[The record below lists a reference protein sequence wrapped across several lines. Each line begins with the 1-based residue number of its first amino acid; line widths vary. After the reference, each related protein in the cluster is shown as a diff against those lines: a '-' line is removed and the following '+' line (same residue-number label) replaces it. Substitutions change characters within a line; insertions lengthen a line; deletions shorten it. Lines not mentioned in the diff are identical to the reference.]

1 MKWKIAVCMFVIL
14 FLTSCSKNSN
24 FYTPQDGIGMNYN
37 NISSY
42 NDFWLTNDSF
52 CYLNNSLIQEYVLV
66 NESSKTKIGTNNG
79 YGFGK
84 IQKYKD
90 RIYMLNECRAID
102 DYNSEYELKLFDI
115 KSGKTF
121 SICSIRNCDN
131 FFILNDV
138 LYYLEYKWTE
148 KGRSLAL
155 KEYVFD
161 SCQENTIAN
170 DVLSFGV
177 VEDSVFY
184 VVGKNDAITI
194 FEYDNELES
203 SIECGKF
210 ALEIIGACEIKNSLK
225 VSYTPKCLLFSWVD
239 YKTETS
245 IVLKYSFKDGILN
258 KMHIE
263 GCIDGFI
270 SYNEFSYFIVY
281 YEQQS
286 NSKLYKFDNTTN
298 EITQI
303 AHIVGEGSLF
313 VGSDDGAYVLENT
326 SGFLK
331 YYFEQGSSRI
341 VCKI

>member
-1 MKWKIAVCMFVIL
+1 MKKIVVVCMLLIL
-14 FLTSCSKNSN
+14 CFTSCLGNSE
-24 FYTPQDGIGMNYN
+24 FYVTQEGIEMNYN

-148 KGRSLAL
+148 EGRGLTL

-161 SCQENTIAN
+161 SCQENTIAK

-177 VEDSVFY
+177 IKDSVFY
-184 VVGKNDAITI
+184 VVGKNDMITA
-194 FEYDNELES
+194 FKYNNELEF

-210 ALEIIGACEIKNSLK
+210 ALENKSVSDIKNSVE
-225 VSYTPKCLLFSWVD
+225 VSYTPKCLLLSWVD

-245 IVLKYSFKDGILN
+245 IVLKYSFKDDILS
-258 KMHIE
+258 KMHIK
-263 GCIDGFI
+263 GCIDSFI
-270 SYNEFSYFIVY
+270 SYNEFSYFIVS
-281 YEQQS
+281 YEQQPD
-286 NSKLYKFDNTTN
+286 SKLYKFNNISN
-298 EITQI
+298 EITPI
-303 AHIVGEGSLF
+303 AQIVGEGSLF
-313 VGSDDGAYVLENT
+313 VGSDDGVYVLENT